1 MDVEMQAIR
10 RNGNDG
16 PAYYCNEPV
25 TAGNGGGVACRIPDA
40 TENHSLLSEQSLC
53 QTTSR
58 NGETGPSDHATE
70 AQRTLGNTFTLQEMT
85 SVCRKSREKIKLW
98 LIVASVLVFICAVI
112 VISLVVC
119 SAIHEDVDENF
130 DSSLFTV
137 PRSFN
142 GSFRLPNQTF
152 TEELFTLSSNESQ
165 VLTAGLQEKLSDL
178 YRTSP
183 ALGRYFSGVEI
194 HAFRNGSV
202 IADYQLTFLMP
213 EEQQDQL
220 RNITLSREMVYNV
233 FRQFLNDQE
242 ADESGQMYV
251 DPASLNMFLRH

>member
-10 RNGNDG
+10 RNGSDG
-16 PAYYCNEPV
+16 AAHSCNEWV
-25 TAGNGGGVACRIPDA
+25 TGNGGGVACRIPDA
-40 TENHSLLSEQSLC
+40 TENHSLLSEQI
-53 QTTSR
+53 
-58 NGETGPSDHATE
+58 
-70 AQRTLGNTFTLQEMT
+70 T
-85 SVCRKSREKIKLW
+85 SVCRKSRERVKLG
-98 LIVASVLVFICAVI
+98 LIVFFIFVFICAVI

-119 SAIHEDVDENF
+119 SAFHEDVDDNF
-130 DSSLFTV
+130 DSSLFKV

-152 TEELFTLSSNESQ
+152 TEELFSLSSNESQ
-165 VLTAGLQEKLSDL
+165 ALTAGLQDKLADL
-178 YRTSP
+178 YTTSP

-202 IADYQLTFLMP
+202 VADYQLTFLMP

-233 FRQFLNDQE
+233 FRQFLYDQE